1 VSTRGFWDALEV
13 HDRDQPAIVSHTGV
27 RGAHDSWRNV
37 DDAQIRAIAEVG
49 GVVGIMFHAGFLGEA
64 FWSGRADAIVA
75 HIDHA
80 INVAGE
86 DAVAIGSDFD
96 GLIVPP
102 ADLRTVS
109 ELPVLVQRM
118 LDRGYSAERV
128 GKVLGANYLAVM
140 ARIRPLGP
148 GSPLRGPLGPGSP
161 LGP

>member
-1 VSTRGFWDALEV
+1 V
-13 HDRDQPAIVSHTGV
+13 
-27 RGAHDSWRNV
+27 WRNV
-37 DDAQIRAIAEVG
+37 DDDQIRAVADLG

-64 FWSGRADAIVA
+64 FWAGRAEAVVA
-75 HIDHA
+75 HIDHV

-109 ELPVLVQRM
+109 ELPVLAQQM
-118 LDRGYSAERV
+118 LARGYSPERV

-140 ARIRPLGP
+140 SRIRPGD
-148 GSPLRGPLGPGSP
+148 
-161 LGP
+161 